1 MIVLVRVALLALVA
15 FSVSFTAHRLLIV
28 AAVLVGIWLVMF
40 AMDRRTAAAAAPSA
54 ERG

>member
-1 MIVLVRVALLALVA
+1 MNLLVRIALLALVA

-28 AAVLVGIWLVMF
+28 AAFLVGAWLVMF
-40 AMDRRTAAAAAPSA
+40 VMETRTAAAPSA